1 MAPAGGA
8 AGVSFESRVSRKE
21 GAEIRPMSVTDET
34 IGRVGFVSLEGEL
47 DLASSPSVEREIRD
61 RERRSE
67 ILILDLRH
75 VGFIDSTGLRVITS
89 ADARARAAG
98 RRLVLVRGSDPVQR
112 VFRITRLDRQL
123 EFVDEPSDL

>member
-34 IGRVGFVSLEGEL
+34 MGRVGFVSLEGEL

-61 RERRSE
+61 RERHSE

>member
-34 IGRVGFVSLEGEL
+34 LGRVGFVSLEGEL

-61 RERRSE
+61 RERHSE

-98 RRLVLVRGSDPVQR
+98 RRLVLVRGSAPVQR

>member
-1 MAPAGGA
+1 MAQAGGA

-34 IGRVGFVSLEGEL
+34 LGRVGFVSLEGEL

-61 RERRSE
+61 RERHSE

>member
-8 AGVSFESRVSRKE
+8 AGVSFESRGSWKE

-34 IGRVGFVSLEGEL
+34 LGRVGFVSLEGEL

-61 RERRSE
+61 RERHSE

>member
-34 IGRVGFVSLEGEL
+34 LGRVGFVSLEGEL

-61 RERRSE
+61 RERHSE

>member
-61 RERRSE
+61 RERHSE

>member
-1 MAPAGGA
+1 MG
-8 AGVSFESRVSRKE
+8 
-21 GAEIRPMSVTDET
+21 VTDET
-34 IGRVGFVSLEGEL
+34 MGRVGLVSLEGEL
-47 DLASSPSVEREIRD
+47 DLATSPSVEREIRD
-61 RERRSE
+61 RERSSE

-98 RRLVLVRGSDPVQR
+98 RRLVLVRGPDPVQR